1 MYKKMCLLC
10 YLSVISLVF
19 MDIRQIRFIFRLPVF
34 VQFVKTVSYEMLAFG
49 LCLRMQTSDGLLNA
63 AHFALTDEF

>member
-1 MYKKMCLLC
+1 MFIVLFKCHLPRLYGH
-10 YLSVISLVF
+10 
-19 MDIRQIRFIFRLPVF
+19 QIRFIFRLPVF

-63 AHFALTDEF
+63 SHFALTDEF